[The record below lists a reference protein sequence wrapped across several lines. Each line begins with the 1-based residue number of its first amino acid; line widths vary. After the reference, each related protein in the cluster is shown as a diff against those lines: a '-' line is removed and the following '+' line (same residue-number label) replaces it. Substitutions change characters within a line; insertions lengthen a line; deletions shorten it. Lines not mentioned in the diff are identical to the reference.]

1 MFNKIATFANGV
13 FAAIKAFGIQLIAIP
28 SSFVQHISAVIHDT
42 IVGVSNHVI
51 AVVKAI
57 HAFVASVTNH
67 LTLLVMPAPK
77 PMVAPVQTV
86 AKQSTA
92 PAEKTA

>member
-28 SSFVQHISAVIHDT
+28 SSFVQHISAMIHDT

-51 AVVKAI
+51 AVVRAV
-57 HAFVASVTNH
+57 HSFVASVTNH
-67 LTLLVMPAPK
+67 LTLLVTPAPK
-77 PMVAPVQTV
+77 AVVAPVQTPAAV
-86 AKQSTA
+86 TKQST
-92 PAEKTA
+92 EKTA